1 MKSSQQK
8 KRSPVLWI
16 IVGMAIAFS
25 LPYLLQL
32 GKPSSS
38 STGSLAS
45 EPDISLGDKVLLK
58 NVGTAEKQAGA
69 EAFLAGDY
77 KRSLTAFE
85 ASLSKQRNDPEAL
98 IYFNNTTAKLKTQ
111 PMVELAVSVPIGTNP
126 NVAAEILRGVAQAQ
140 DEINTKGGTAGR
152 ALVISIANDNN
163 DIGKSKAIAQK
174 LVARSSVL
182 GVVGHNASNA
192 SLAAAPIYQANRLVM
207 VTPTSLTNQLSGL
220 GSYIFR
226 AIPPARL
233 FANHLANHIVAT
245 NKLSNIAVCYHSK
258 VADSSS
264 FRDDF
269 LNFVS
274 NSGGTVL
281 STPCDMSAQDFNPE
295 VAMQNM
301 IDDKA
306 AAIVIIPSIDELPK
320 SVAIAT
326 ANRNRLPLFG
336 SSTTYTYQTL
346 KEGQSAVQGLILPAV
361 WHPQNNRDS
370 VFPQAAKRYWG
381 GEVSWRTATSYD
393 ATMALGQALDQAKT
407 RDEVQQALRQ
417 ASFSAVGAGD
427 AVRFDPQTGDRVL
440 PIQLLQ
446 IKASQPSRSGTG
458 FDFMPLENPPK

>member
-1 MKSSQQK
+1 
-8 KRSPVLWI
+8 
-16 IVGMAIAFS
+16 
-25 LPYLLQL
+25 
-32 GKPSSS
+32 
-38 STGSLAS
+38 
-45 EPDISLGDKVLLK
+45 LK
-58 NVGTAEKQAGA
+58 NVGTADKQTGA

-77 KRSLTAFE
+77 KKALTAFE

-111 PMVELAVSVPIGTNP
+111 PTVELAVSVPIGTNP
-126 NVAAEILRGVAQAQ
+126 NVASEVLRGVAQAQ
-140 DEINTKGGTAGR
+140 DEINTKGGITGR

-163 DIGKSKAIAQK
+163 SIEKSKEIARK

-207 VTPTSLTNQLSGL
+207 ITPTSFTNQLSSFGN
-220 GSYIFR
+220 YIFR

-233 FANHLANHIVAT
+233 FADHLANHVVTAA
-245 NKLSNIAVCYHSK
+245 KRSNIAVCYHSN
-258 VADSSS
+258 VADSTS

-269 LNFVS
+269 LGFVT
-274 NSGGTVL
+274 NAGGTIAP
-281 STPCDMSAQDFNPE
+281 TPCDMSAPDFNPE
-295 VAMQNM
+295 VILQNM
-301 IDDKA
+301 IDEKA
-306 AAIVIIPSIDELPK
+306 DAIVIIPSIDQLPK

-326 ANRNRLPLFG
+326 ANRSRLTLFG

-346 KEGQSAVQGLILPAV
+346 KEGQSAVQGMVLPAV

-393 ATMALGQALDQAKT
+393 ATMALGQALDRAKT

-417 ASFSAVGAGD
+417 ASFSAVGSGD

-446 IKASQPSRSGTG
+446 IKANQPSRSGTG
-458 FDFMPLENPPK
+458 FDFTPLENPPK

>member
-8 KRSPVLWI
+8 KHSPLSWI

-25 LPYLLQL
+25 WPYLMHVWKSDPL
-32 GKPSSS
+32 GKTFLP
-38 STGSLAS
+38 LDP
-45 EPDISLGDKVLLK
+45 EISLGEKILIKD
-58 NVGTAEKQAGA
+58 VGTADKLAGA
-69 EAFLAGDY
+69 KAFWAGDY
-77 KRSLTAFE
+77 NKALKAFE

-98 IYFNNTTAKLKTQ
+98 IYFNNTTAKLKSKDTT
-111 PMVELAVSVPIGTNP
+111 ELAVSVPIGTNP
-126 NVAAEILRGVAQAQ
+126 NVASEILRGVAQAQ

-152 ALVISIANDNN
+152 VLVISIANDNN

-182 GVVGHNASNA
+182 GVIGHNASNA
-192 SLAAAPIYQANRLVM
+192 SLSAAPVYQANRLVM
-207 VTPTSLTNQLSGL
+207 VTPTSLTNQLSGF
-220 GSYIFR
+220 GSYVFR

-233 FANHLANHIVAT
+233 FANHLANHVVA
-245 NKLSNIAVCYHSK
+245 NAKLSNIAVCYHSK
-258 VADSSS
+258 VADSTS

-269 LNFVS
+269 LGFVS
-274 NSGGTVL
+274 NAGGTVL

-370 VFPQAAKRYWG
+370 IFPQAAKRYWG

-458 FDFMPLENPPK
+458 FDFIPLENPPK